1 MFRPLPQE
9 EEQGVLMAHVY
20 PLLPVVLLALTV
32 PVVEVFTRVLSRSVA
47 PRVCE
52 HPWYMDGRCIVC
64 GVPE

>member
-1 MFRPLPQE
+1 
-9 EEQGVLMAHVY
+9 MAHVY
-20 PLLPVVLLALTV
+20 PLLPVVFLALTV